1 MIYAEAS
8 FFRKCVCAAV
18 RGRLP
23 RNVGN
28 WTRLFAFRG
37 GHENGDEDIL
47 LTSQK
52 MAKMIFKW
60 EIYLRKM
67 LIFVK
72 AKS

>member
-37 GHENGDEDIL
+37 GHENGDEDIVNQPKNSENDFQVGNL
-47 LTSQK
+47 SKKT
-52 MAKMIFKW
+52 
-60 EIYLRKM
+60 
-67 LIFVK
+67 LIFLK

>member
-37 GHENGDEDIL
+37 GHENGDEDIVNQPKKGENDFQVGNL
-47 LTSQK
+47 SQK
-52 MAKMIFKW
+52 
-60 EIYLRKM
+60 L
-67 LIFVK
+67 LIFLK
-72 AKS
+72 AES

>member
-1 MIYAEAS
+1 MIYVKAL

-23 RNVGN
+23 RIVGN

-37 GHENGDEDIL
+37 GHENGDEVIVKQPKNGENDFQVGNL
-47 LTSQK
+47 SK
-52 MAKMIFKW
+52 N
-60 EIYLRKM
+60 M

>member
-1 MIYAEAS
+1 MIYVKAP

-37 GHENGDEDIL
+37 GHENGDEDIVKQPKNGENDL
-47 LTSQK
+47 VGNLSKK
-52 MAKMIFKW
+52 MP
-60 EIYLRKM
+60 
-67 LIFVK
+67 IFVK

>member
-23 RNVGN
+23 RIVGN
-28 WTRLFAFRG
+28 WTRLSAFRG
-37 GHENGDEDIL
+37 GHENEDIVKQPKNSENDFQVGNL
-47 LTSQK
+47 SKK
-52 MAKMIFKW
+52 MLMIFK
-60 EIYLRKM
+60 
-67 LIFVK
+67 